1 MLLILFCVVA
11 SGYKIADVHIF
22 NNPTTYSVCDV
33 LRETVNEAI
42 KELPFQAYES
52 DAAVNTICT
61 VDTNAFYARTQTIQD
76 DNGLRTAIEI
86 SDRLLSYTN
95 TLYNVLLHE
104 MLHSVGLKHSTE
116 SGVMNY
122 SIFTTRDTVMED
134 IRRIW
139 LSSDDILGLYYL
151 LHHRPTSP

>member
-11 SGYKIADVHIF
+11 TAYKIADVYTF

-33 LRETVNEAI
+33 LRETVKEAV
-42 KELPFQAYES
+42 KELPFNVLES
-52 DAAVNTICT
+52 DTATNTICT

-76 DNGLRTAIEI
+76 SNGLYTAIEI
-86 SDRLLSYTN
+86 SYRLLNYPT

-116 SGVMNY
+116 AGVMNY
-122 SIFTTRDTVMED
+122 SVLIQRNTVMED
-134 IRRIW
+134 KRKIW
-139 LSSDDILGLYYL
+139 LSSDDIMGLYYL
-151 LHHRPTSP
+151 LHHR

>member
-11 SGYKIADVHIF
+11 IAYQVADVHIF

-33 LRETVNEAI
+33 LRDTVDEAV
-42 KELPFQAYES
+42 KELPFHMLES

-61 VDTNAFYARTQTIQD
+61 VDTNAFYARTLTIKD
-76 DNGLRTAIEI
+76 DNVLYTAIEI
-86 SDRLLSYTN
+86 SYALLNYPT

-116 SGVMNY
+116 VGVMNY
-122 SIFTTRDTVMED
+122 SVLIQRNTVMED
-134 IRRIW
+134 KRKIW
-139 LSSDDILGLYYL
+139 LSSDDIMGLYYL
-151 LHHRPTSP
+151 LHHR